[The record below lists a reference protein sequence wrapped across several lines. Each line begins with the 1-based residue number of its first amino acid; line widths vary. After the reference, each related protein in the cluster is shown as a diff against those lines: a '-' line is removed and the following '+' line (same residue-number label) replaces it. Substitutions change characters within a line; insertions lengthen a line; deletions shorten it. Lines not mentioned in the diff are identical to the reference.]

1 LHLLYYYDEMQEL
14 VDGGDD
20 DDVYSSSD
28 CYLSRVCSASMSLEE
43 LNEMLN
49 DPSCKKKVLKFK

>member
-14 VDGGDD
+14 VDDGDD

-49 DPSCKKKVLKFK
+49 DP